1 MPRKPTAQHIAE
13 GTDRPHRHESRRRE
27 PKPEGKP
34 VKPKGM
40 SKDAQQLWDHL
51 VPGLADKGIATDW
64 DTCALQAMCEAW
76 AEYRAA
82 LRVRA
87 TGLDEKSRRQ
97 RMVNSARRAWIELA
111 SKFGLTPS
119 DRARLEVEEG
129 ADETNPL
136 EQMVHYQPTL
146 RVTP

>member
-1 MPRKPTAQHIAE
+1 
-13 GTDRPHRHESRRRE
+13 
-27 PKPEGKP
+27 
-34 VKPKGM
+34 
-40 SKDAQQLWDHL
+40 
-51 VPGLADKGIATDW
+51 
-64 DTCALQAMCEAW
+64 MCEAW